1 MRIHGSRMALAALS
15 ALAAAAV
22 FTAQASATVFEQGI
36 SVHPHGRL
44 SGGDT
49 ITLSGTYHCQ
59 EASPVRTTVQIAAA
73 VVQGGTRL
81 AIGGG
86 EARCDGAEHEWK
98 ATGSLRYT
106 PGIHPGEALAEVRL
120 NEIGFSGMM
129 PKSIDTVAEQRQVIR
144 LIARP

>member
-15 ALAAAAV
+15 ALAATAV
-22 FTAQASATVFEQGI
+22 FTAQASATVFDQGI

-59 EASPVRTTVQIAAA
+59 TPSPEGTTVQIAAT

-81 AIGGG
+81 SIGGG
-86 EARCDGAEHEWK
+86 AARCDGAEHEWQ

-106 PGIHPGEALAEVRL
+106 PDIHPGDALAEVRL
-120 NEIGFSGMM
+120 NEIRLSGVM
-129 PKSIDTVAEQRQVIR
+129 PRSIDTVAEQRQVIR
-144 LIARP
+144 LIAHH